1 MSAHRT
7 TVVARWPHTPL
18 GTRVEI
24 EIPDSTDVAGVAYE
38 VNEVVGEL
46 WKGTPTARLVRAFA
60 AFLSQPVIVIKAV
73 ITRG

>member
-1 MSAHRT
+1 LKSRT
-7 TVVARWPHTPL
+7 A
-18 GTRVEI
+18 
-24 EIPDSTDVAGVAYE
+24 TDVAGVAYE

>member
-1 MSAHRT
+1 LKSPTAT
-7 TVVARWPHTPL
+7 N
-18 GTRVEI
+18 
-24 EIPDSTDVAGVAYE
+24 VAGVAYQ